1 MPAQIF
7 LFRHGETAWSLTG
20 QHTGRTDLPLT
31 ANGEHLASQISER
44 LQGVMFDHVLTSP
57 LKRARQTCDL
67 AGFGAVARE
76 DPDLREWDYGIY
88 EGWTTDEIQGERPA
102 WNVFLNGCPGGES
115 VEIIGRRADRVVRRL
130 RELDGKVAVFSHGQF
145 LRVLAARWI
154 GLPAGEGRHF
164 ALDTA
169 SISILGYE
177 HSDRKVPAITLW
189 NTVAGA
195 VPATLILAPA
205 SR

>member
-102 WNVFLNGCPGGES
+102 WNVFLNGCPGGEA